1 MNEAVKLFDLIPRD
15 YKGSAGAEFGYDTAR
30 ERLLRAS
37 GKSTS
42 TASTSKLSQA
52 AYGTHTASA
61 SLSAS
66 ASVPHA
72 YGYPSYGTINQ
83 QTQAATTTR
92 NTVVPSPYD
101 PYNAS
106 SATAPVQASNPYV
119 PVQSSASTQSAY
131 QPTAQMQYSSQYS
144 SAGLYAARQPL
155 QLPGPL
161 LLLRLLKVLAQ
172 FHPSCL
178 LPKQPNPYQHPCLQE
193 VLNIS
198 LLLNCKG
205 PSGGSH

>member
-1 MNEAVKLFDLIPRD
+1 MRLLGLIPRD
-15 YKGSAGAEFGYDTAR
+15 YKDSFGAKFDYNPDTAR

-37 GKSTS
+37 GKSTG

-52 AYGTHTASA
+52 AYNTRTASA
-61 SLSAS
+61 SLSAL
-66 ASVPHA
+66 AIVAHA

-83 QTQAATTTR
+83 RTRDATMTRSAAIL
-92 NTVVPSPYD
+92 SPYD
-101 PYNAS
+101 PYNTS
-106 SATAPVQASNPYV
+106 SATIPVQASQPYA
-119 PVQSSASTQSAY
+119 PVQSSASTQPAY
-131 QPTAQMQYSSQYS
+131 QPTAQTQYSSQYS

-161 LLLRLLKVLAQ
+161 LLSRLHKVLAQ
-172 FHPSCL
+172 FHLPCL
-178 LPKQPNPYQHPCLQE
+178 LPKQPNPYQHPRLQE
-193 VLNIS
+193 ALNIS